1 MYSRLQQQQ
10 LNSPHFPSGKL
21 MFGFTKMVV
30 NNINRDC
37 ILSTIKLLG
46 TQSESC
52 KRGKAEAGA
61 SKLAGE

>member
-1 MYSRLQQQQ
+1 ML
-10 LNSPHFPSGKL
+10 
-21 MFGFTKMVV
+21 GFTKMVV
-30 NNINRDC
+30 NNVNRDC

-52 KRGKAEAGA
+52 KRGKAESGA